1 MPAELTRKS
10 QPIRTR
16 PTSKKASVALA
27 ATLSAW
33 DNDGCDDSLVWTDM
47 VFPLMLDRLCFP
59 IAASITAPME
69 ENSDSGR
76 VAEIAYWQRHKLHR
90 GVGPDSMG
98 GAEPPVCL

>member
-1 MPAELTRKS
+1 MPDELTRKS

-33 DNDGCDDSLVWTDM
+33 DSDGCDDSLVWTDM
-47 VFPLMLDRLCFP
+47 VSPSMLHRLCFP
-59 IAASITAPME
+59 IAALITAAME

-76 VAEIAYWQRHKLHR
+76 LAE
-90 GVGPDSMG
+90 
-98 GAEPPVCL
+98 